1 MKITGDELVELM
13 FLPMTDVKIVEM
25 LDSLGIEQPVLDEQ
39 YEMDLKVTILDKEN
53 SGFSF
58 DFEEIDGY
66 SLDGEPSLVKIS
78 FSDLEK
84 IVLPF
89 GLTTSDDYSNCCEK
103 LNRKAD
109 FIPSFGK
116 KSKIWTIK
124 KDEST
129 TFNIA
134 VHYKDTELTSIRSV
148 VINKFDK
155 SRVGDSLLPNKD

>member
-13 FLPMTDVKIVEM
+13 FLPMTDIKIVEM

-39 YEMDLKVTILDKEN
+39 YEMDLDITILDKEN

-58 DFEEIDGY
+58 SFEELDGY
-66 SLDGEPSLVKIS
+66 SSDGEPCLMHIS

-84 IVLPF
+84 TVLPF
-89 GLTTSDDYSNCCEK
+89 GLNKSDNYSICCEK
-103 LNRKAD
+103 LNGKAD

-124 KDEST
+124 KDENT
-129 TFNIA
+129 IFNIA

-148 VINKFDK
+148 VIIDFDE
-155 SRVGDSLLPNKD
+155 SDVGDSLLPNKD